1 MEAFH
6 WVDFHDTKDAPTVA
20 WVTQALKA
28 EHWTALRE
36 IGVQWDSAI
45 VVTSERKTPQSTPPG
60 DTYTIWSVS
69 LAKHD
74 VQPLLHAVK
83 PRILNWT
90 NFGGPYQQ
98 APELALVY
106 EDCFGCDAP
115 STFFTT
121 LYYNF
126 AAHAWRARWMR
137 GDKAAAVWST
147 GAVEGVT
154 QTQVYAVLTEP
165 PARDVLITW
174 NHFDD
179 GKTKPAEDF
188 VFQYSVDPSTGLEQT
203 QALSGTHA
211 QLMMPRL
218 CMANPAQADPSM
230 AELARGQDSDMC
242 RALVEAQGKTRPG
255 RRPTVTPPANNHGQS
270 TPGGS
275 RPKAAVPDSSKP

>member
-74 VQPLLHAVK
+74 VQPLLHGVK

-174 NHFDD
+174 NHFDY
-179 GKTKPAEDF
+179 GKAKSAEDF

-211 QLMMPRL
+211 QPMMPRL

-230 AELARGQDSDMC
+230 AELARGQDSEMC
-242 RALVEAQGKTRPG
+242 RALVEEQGKTRQG
-255 RRPTVTPPANNHGQS
+255 RKPTVTPPANNRGQS
-270 TPGGS
+270 TPGNS
-275 RPKAAVPDSSKP
+275 RPKAPDSPKP